1 MRASLGAS
9 IFVSLGSII
18 KEVQKIKFPK
28 FQKNQKLI
36 FRILLIGSAFYEE
49 KFLILEQTF
58 SIYKSYENSNIN
70 WEDGRH
76 QITESLRQRVLTI
89 WFRLRNTENL
99 RETFSSLCSF
109 LHNKLL
115 YSITHTR
122 LTKPKI
128 KKVIINRKKGNKSQ
142 PKKR

>member
-36 FRILLIGSAFYEE
+36 FRILLIGSALYEE

-89 WFRLRNTENL
+89 WFRIR
-99 RETFSSLCSF
+99 
-109 LHNKLL
+109 KLL
-115 YSITHTR
+115 
-122 LTKPKI
+122 
-128 KKVIINRKKGNKSQ
+128 KS
-142 PKKR
+142 